1 MNWLHTIVIL
11 AAAFLAVL
19 WEAAFP
25 GVRHLVGAQ
34 IDLLPAI
41 VVYAGLRAGLLTV
54 ALVAFCGGL
63 WTDSLSANP
72 LGISVLPLFAAG
84 LAIYGCREL
93 VLREQTFAQIVLGLA
108 VSAMVPLLTLILLL
122 TTGQN
127 PLLGWGTIWQLFVM
141 CVGGAVATPVLFVIF
156 ESVQRA
162 LMHARPSQSSFRPDR
177 EIRRGR

>member
-1 MNWLHTIVIL
+1 MNWLHTIVL
-11 AAAFLAVL
+11 LVAVFLAVL

-25 GVRHLVGAQ
+25 GVRHLLGAQ

-41 VVYAGLRAGLLTV
+41 VVYAGLRSGLLTV
-54 ALVAFCGGL
+54 GLVAFCGGL
-63 WTDSLSANP
+63 LFDSLSANP

-84 LAIYGCREL
+84 LGVYGCRDV
-93 VLREQTFAQIVLGLA
+93 VLREQTFAQVVLGF
-108 VSAMVPLLTLILLL
+108 SASALVPVLTLVLLL

-141 CVGGAVATPVLFVIF
+141 SVGGAVATPVFFVIF

-162 LMHARPSQSSFRPDR
+162 LVHARPSQSSFRADR

>member
-1 MNWLHTIVIL
+1 MNWLHTILIL
-11 AAAFLAVL
+11 VAVFLAVL

-25 GVRHLVGAQ
+25 GVRHLLGAQ

-41 VVYAGLRAGLLTV
+41 IVYAGLRAGLLSV
-54 ALVAFCGGL
+54 GLVAFCGGL
-63 WTDSLSANP
+63 LIDSLSANP

-84 LAIYGCREL
+84 LGVYGCREL
-93 VLREQTFAQIVLGLA
+93 VLREQTFAQVVLGLA
-108 VSAMVPLLTLILLL
+108 ASGIVPLLTLVLLL

-127 PLLGWGTIWQLFVM
+127 PMLGWGTIWQLFVM
-141 CVGGAVATPVLFVIF
+141 SVGGAIATPVLFVIF

-162 LMHARPSQSSFRPDR
+162 LVHARPSQSSFRADR

>member
-1 MNWLHTIVIL
+1 MNGLHTIVIL
-11 AAAFLAVL
+11 VAVFLAVL

-25 GVRHLVGAQ
+25 GLRHLLGAQ

-41 VVYAGLRAGLLTV
+41 IVYAALRAGLLSV
-54 ALVAFCGGL
+54 GLVAFCGGL

-84 LAIYGCREL
+84 LGVYACREL
-93 VLREQTFAQIVLGLA
+93 VLREQAFAQVVLGLA
-108 VSAMVPLLTLILLL
+108 ASAIVPLLTLVLLL

-127 PLLGWGTIWQLFVM
+127 PMLGWGTIWQLFVM
-141 CVGGAVATPVLFVIF
+141 SLGGAIATPVFFVIF

-162 LMHARPSQSSFRPDR
+162 LVHARPSQSSFRPDR